1 MQEIS
6 NANLKL
12 VELPSDITHCTSYFT
27 NHCTSYF
34 TSYFTNYSIHQPL
47 HQLLH
52 QISPATSP
60 QPVHQLL
67 HQLLHRSLLVRGS
80 CMVRRY
86 FVSLLGFDDGASAWV
101 GGWLG

>member
-1 MQEIS
+1 MKVSKEAIEEGKKVTEKS
-6 NANLKL
+6 VKDIRASIEARNARREAEARAKESEG
-12 VELPSDITHCTSYFT
+12 VEEVKG
-27 NHCTSYF
+27 
-34 TSYFTNYSIHQPL
+34 
-47 HQLLH
+47 